1 MRPEVVE
8 DRRQERHLGD
18 VGYPQRDRPAAGRRI
33 EPFAPEQILLQLL
46 QVRPRRADDRVRA
59 WRRHDAVGPADEQ
72 RVVEGVAQP
81 AEGCHAPTDVGIGY
95 LEGWWVDADRR
106 RLGVG
111 RALVRA
117 CEDWARAAGCV
128 ELASDA
134 KLDNV
139 AGHLAH
145 RAVGFEETERLVAFR
160 KALGPPAPAAAAPAR
175 GGHIADDI
183 PAALPE
189 ELVTVLVAGAGA
201 RAERIVSR
209 GHASPPGFWY
219 DQPEDEWVIVLSG
232 AARLEIEGAGGI
244 EPVELRAG
252 SFVELPRHTRH
263 RVAWTDPAVNT
274 IWLALFR
281 G

>member
-1 MRPEVVE
+1 VTTV
-8 DRRQERHLGD
+8 
-18 VGYPQRDRPAAGRRI
+18 RPARAGDEDDVLRMRRVLYPDCPDPEHHEEIAAFVAGR
-33 EPFAPEQILLQLL
+33 ADAALLVAEREDGGLAGL
-46 QVRPRRADDRVRA
+46 AE
-59 WRRHDAVGPADEQ
+59 VGLRSA
-72 RVVEGVAQP
+72 

-175 GGHIADDI
+175 GGHIADGI